1 MKGMNVVTINASPLM
16 DKGNT
21 AAILTPFLDGMREMG
36 ADVEVY
42 YTRKLNIKPCQ
53 GDYNCQFK
61 TPGKCFQQDDMAK
74 LMPKIA
80 NADIQVFATPV
91 YFDGMAGPMK
101 MLLDRLIP
109 LTNFSFELRDGHCR
123 HPLRQGN
130 ASGKMVLV
138 SNCGFWEK
146 DNFGPLLVH
155 MKAICRNMNR
165 QFAGALLRPHGPF
178 LKHMAYAGA
187 PVNDIFQAA
196 REAGR
201 QLIREGVMS
210 DRHLATVSRD
220 LVPLEE
226 YMQRANQLYENRIA
240 KLAGK

>member
-1 MKGMNVVTINASPLM
+1 MKVVAINASPLM

-42 YTRKLNIKPCQ
+42 YTSKLNIKPCK

-80 NADIQVFATPV
+80 DADIQAFATPV

-109 LTNFSFELRDGHCR
+109 LTSFSFELRDGHCR
-123 HPLRQGN
+123 HPFD
-130 ASGKMVLV
+130 K
-138 SNCGFWEK
+138 
-146 DNFGPLLVH
+146 
-155 MKAICRNMNR
+155 
-165 QFAGALLRPHGPF
+165 
-178 LKHMAYAGA
+178 
-187 PVNDIFQAA
+187 
-196 REAGR
+196 
-201 QLIREGVMS
+201 
-210 DRHLATVSRD
+210 
-220 LVPLEE
+220 
-226 YMQRANQLYENRIA
+226 
-240 KLAGK
+240 